1 MNQTG
6 LNPKRATM
14 QEHAPLTVEDR
25 ARQSLK
31 TTKEESNRKRFEGED
46 KMIRALS
53 RVNNA
58 ATCLITPRS
67 TFSGDVVV
75 E

>member
-6 LNPKRATM
+6 LNPKRANM

-31 TTKEESNRKRFEGED
+31 TTKEESNRKRSEGED
-46 KMIRALS
+46 KMI
-53 RVNNA
+53 
-58 ATCLITPRS
+58 
-67 TFSGDVVV
+67 
-75 E
+75 